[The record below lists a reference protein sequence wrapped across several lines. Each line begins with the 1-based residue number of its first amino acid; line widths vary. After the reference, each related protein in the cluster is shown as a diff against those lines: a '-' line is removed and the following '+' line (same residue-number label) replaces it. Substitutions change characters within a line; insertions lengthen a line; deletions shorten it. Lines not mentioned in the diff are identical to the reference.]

1 MPDAD
6 RLRTL
11 FNLFDRDGSGTL
23 DAEELLEILTRGSD
37 GLSLADAKEIVDS
50 FDENKDGVLSVDEFV
65 KAKDDPKA
73 KAKPQAELDDLINWA
88 NIANDESDF
97 GASLQLGQDL
107 FNHDLT
113 FAPLAGRTLSMAYT
127 LLDREVFAEIA
138 GMHVGKRKQQQ

>member
-23 DAEELLEILTRGSD
+23 DAEELLEILTRGSG

-65 KAKDDPKA
+65 KAMSA
-73 KAKPQAELDDLINWA
+73 VGGELPSEPAVGEYVKIT
-88 NIANDESDF
+88 S
-97 GASLQLGQDL
+97 GKYK
-107 FNHDLT
+107 
-113 FAPLAGRTLSMAYT
+113 GRVAWSPHYQTS
-127 LLDREVFAEIA
+127 R
-138 GMHVGKRKQQQ
+138 RW